1 MDFKIILQEGVWL
14 DVAVLWMV
22 SLYRHIIQDFLK
34 IQMLG
39 LITCA
44 IMNTMAI
51 TVRECV
57 IHIWI
62 VRTGELR
69 DAIEGLGP
77 GEYVAGDAAN
87 SVTEHLLV
95 PFTGS
100 QHDDKK
106 QDAFNFISKS
116 VKDKNRNSI
125 WVLGQKI

>member
-1 MDFKIILQEGVWL
+1 MWFISELLHL
-14 DVAVLWMV
+14 DKKAY
-22 SLYRHIIQDFLK
+22 LY
-34 IQMLG
+34 
-39 LITCA
+39 T
-44 IMNTMAI
+44 
-51 TVRECV
+51 
-57 IHIWI
+57 
-62 VRTGELR
+62 RTGELR